1 MPLMAIIQWELLIGV
16 PGTAVLSPLVE
27 IPMAREHGRVV
38 QCYELPLDPMA
49 MAPLLDIRGPA

>member
-1 MPLMAIIQWELLIGV
+1 MAIIQWELLIGV